1 MRDHSTDYER
11 RGDAEWLDSGK
22 VCARPESRDPHASG
36 GASRSALEAAI
47 GRAFHMRVLEEIA
60 QLSQIYP
67 ALPLILTE
75 NRISIPSA
83 VPDGFPMT
91 IQTERGRYVVR
102 LGKWRDELVLAG
114 EAVELIEASLRGEI
128 RLRIDVD
135 ACGQHYT
142 AERRLPTGE
151 WISLP
156 RHEDAIAEAAKGTPL
171 RTLYLRNGPAPR

>member
-1 MRDHSTDYER
+1 MRDHSLDYER
-11 RGDAEWLDSGK
+11 RGDAEWLDTGDLSAPFGSG
-22 VCARPESRDPHASG
+22 DPHASG
-36 GASRSALEAAI
+36 CASRIALEAAI

-60 QLSQIYP
+60 HLSQIYP

-75 NRISIPSA
+75 NRIAIPSA
-83 VPDGFPMT
+83 VPDGFPMS

-102 LGKWRDELVLAG
+102 LGKWRDEFVLAG
-114 EAVELIEASLRGEI
+114 EAVELVEASLRGEI

-135 ACGQHYT
+135 ACGQQYT
-142 AERRLPTGE
+142 AERRLPNGE

-156 RHEDAIAEAAKGTPL
+156 RHEDAIGEAAKGTPL